1 MTYNFQVL
9 ESRESKLNLIAFQL
23 HPEMSLSESDEENV
37 DEAEAEMTM
46 GIFSPAMKAKKG
58 LQLNF
63 GNILNQS
70 ITEGLDITLNFPGSP
85 MASPMNSPMASR
97 LASPVHAK
105 SEFKIHM
112 NVNQKSSF
120 RFAKTINEKT
130 LPKWRESH

>member
-1 MTYNFQVL
+1 MNF
-9 ESRESKLNLIAFQL
+9 
-23 HPEMSLSESDEENV
+23 SESDEENV
-37 DEAEAEMTM
+37 EEAEAEMTM

-105 SEFKIHM
+105 SEFKIDM
-112 NVNQKSSF
+112 DFFDKSSF
-120 RFAKTINEKT
+120 RFAETIIEKT
-130 LPKWRESH
+130 LPKWRKSHSSI

>member
-1 MTYNFQVL
+1 
-9 ESRESKLNLIAFQL
+9 
-23 HPEMSLSESDEENV
+23 
-37 DEAEAEMTM
+37 MTM
-46 GIFSPAMKAKKG
+46 VKAKKG

-105 SEFKIHM
+105 SEFYK
-112 NVNQKSSF
+112 
-120 RFAKTINEKT
+120 
-130 LPKWRESH
+130 